1 MTISQ
6 LYPDAL
12 IRSIHNG
19 DEDVLADYDS
29 LIFASYEDRKLFVIH
44 ASTLA
49 DDHEFVA
56 PVIDLAR
63 RAGLEL
69 VSDVRRYNEDYQ
81 GNVERVRWFA

>member
-1 MTISQ
+1 MSTSQ
-6 LYPDAL
+6 LYSDTHV
-12 IRSIHNG
+12 RRIHNG
-19 DEDVLADYDS
+19 DEDILVDNDS
-29 LIFASYEDRKLFVIH
+29 AIFASYEDRKLFVIH

>member
-56 PVIDLAR
+56 PMIDLAR
-63 RAGLEL
+63 RAGLEP
-69 VSDVRRYNEDYQ
+69 VSDVSNTNQDYTI
-81 GNVERVRWFA
+81 GIERVRWFA

>member
-1 MTISQ
+1 MSTSQ
-6 LYPDAL
+6 LYSDSHV
-12 IRSIHNG
+12 RRIHNG
-19 DEDVLADYDS
+19 AEDILVNYDS
-29 LIFASYEDRKLFVIH
+29 VIFASYEDRKLFVIH

-63 RAGLEL
+63 RTGLEL